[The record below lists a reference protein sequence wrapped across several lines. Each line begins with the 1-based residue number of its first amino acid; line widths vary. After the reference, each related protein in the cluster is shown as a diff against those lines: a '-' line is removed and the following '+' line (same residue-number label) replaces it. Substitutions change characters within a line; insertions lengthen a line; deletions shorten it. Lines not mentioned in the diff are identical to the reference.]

1 MLLTRLS
8 DNLCA
13 SKYTLQKVKK
23 TMNTKTIQRIMSL
36 LLIITLTALA
46 APAQGRRTN
55 QPPRRVASNV
65 QSDAQRFIDA
75 YTKEYVRLRY
85 ASSLAEWESNT
96 RIVAGDE
103 TNAKRTNAANLALS
117 DFTGSTANVSQ
128 AQKFL
133 AARKSLTTLQVRQ
146 LEKILYNAGDN
157 PESAK
162 AIVKERIA
170 AETRQNEKL
179 YGYTFVID
187 GKPVTP
193 NEIDR
198 ILTDSN
204 DLEMRRKAWLAS
216 KEVGKELK
224 DGLADLQRLRNAVV
238 APLGYKSFNAYQVAD
253 YGMSVDE
260 MQQTLDGINREL
272 RPLYREL
279 HTWARYELAKRY
291 NQPVP
296 DQLPADWLPNR
307 WAQYWD
313 GLVKVEG
320 LDIDPELKQKSPEWI
335 TRQAEDFYVSLGFPN
350 LPKSFYERSSLY
362 PLPADSP
369 YKKNTHA
376 SAWHL
381 DLNQDI
387 RSLMSVETNSDW
399 YETAHHELGHIYYYV
414 AYTNPQVPPLMR
426 SGANRA
432 YHEAIGTMMG
442 LASTQKPFL
451 VGRGLAS
458 NDVKTDEMNALMKEA
473 LHYVVYMPFAA
484 GTMSKFESDLYD
496 ARLPKNEYNRRW
508 WELVGKYQ
516 GVVPPV
522 ARGEAYAD
530 AATKTHIND
539 DPAQYYDYALSVVLL
554 FQLHDHIARNI
565 LKQNPR
571 ATNYYGNKQ
580 VGAFLKTIMQPGA
593 SRDWR
598 VVLKEAT
605 GEDFSAKAMLRYF
618 EPLMS
623 YLKEQNKGRK
633 YTLAEL

>member
-1 MLLTRLS
+1 MKHANCKHTHR
-8 DNLCA
+8 
-13 SKYTLQKVKK
+13 
-23 TMNTKTIQRIMSL
+23 TISL
-36 LLIITLTALA
+36 LLIFTLTALTA
-46 APAQGRRTN
+46 PMNAQTTRRNVARASNPAQR
-55 QPPRRVASNV
+55 QA
-65 QSDAQRFIDA
+65 QSFIDA
-75 YTKEYVRLRY
+75 YTKEYLRLRY

-96 RIVAGDE
+96 RIVAGDD

-117 DFTGSTANVSQ
+117 DFTGSNKNVNQAKRLLAGRSQ
-128 AQKFL
+128 
-133 AARKSLTTLQVRQ
+133 LTPLQVRQ

-162 AIVKERIA
+162 SLVKERIA

-179 YGYTFVID
+179 YGFTFKID

-193 NEIDR
+193 NEIDAV
-198 ILTDSN
+198 LVNSTD
-204 DLEMRRKAWLAS
+204 LAARRKAWLAS

-224 DGLADLQRLRNAVV
+224 DGLTDLQRLRNAVV
-238 APLGYKSFNAYQVAD
+238 APLGYESFNAYQVAD

-260 MQQTLDGINREL
+260 MNALLDGINREL

-279 HTWARYELAKRY
+279 HTWARYELAKKY
-291 NQPVP
+291 NAEVP
-296 DQLPADWLPNR
+296 DQLPDDWLPNR

-320 LDIDPELKQKSPEWI
+320 LDITPKLKQQTPEWI
-335 TRQAEDFYVSLGFPN
+335 VRQSEDFYVSLGFPK
-350 LPKSFYERSSLY
+350 LPASFYERSSLY
-362 PLPADSP
+362 PLPADAA

-381 DLNQDI
+381 DLDKDI

-399 YETAHHELGHIYYYV
+399 YETSHHELGHIYYYV
-414 AYTNPQVPPLMR
+414 AYTNPNVPPLLR

-458 NDVKTDEMNALMKEA
+458 DDAKTDEIQALMKEA

-484 GTMSKFESDLYD
+484 GTMPKFESDLYD
-496 ARLPKNEYNRRW
+496 VRLPKNQYNKRW

-516 GVVPPV
+516 GVIPPV
-522 ARGEAYAD
+522 ERGEEYAD
-530 AATKTHIND
+530 GATKTHIND

-571 ATNYYGNKQ
+571 ATNYYGNKP
-580 VGAFLKTIMQPGA
+580 VGEFLKTIMSPGA

-605 GEDFSAKAMLRYF
+605 GEDFSARAMLRYF
-618 EPLMS
+618 EPLMA